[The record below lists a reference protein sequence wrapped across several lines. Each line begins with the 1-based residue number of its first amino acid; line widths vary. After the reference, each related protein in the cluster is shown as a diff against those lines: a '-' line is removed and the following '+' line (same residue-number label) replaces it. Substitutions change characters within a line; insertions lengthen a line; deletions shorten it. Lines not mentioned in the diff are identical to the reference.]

1 MALYKGR
8 GGAIIEIDKPSQ
20 EQLDAGD
27 LVLVEKPKPAVKKA
41 EPVKA
46 SKAL

>member
-1 MALYKGR
+1 M
-8 GGAIIEIDKPSQ
+8 EIDKPSQ

-27 LVLVEKPKPAVKKA
+27 LVLVEKPKPAPVKKA